1 MSHPEFSEM
10 THVIFRIL
18 EKKPDEEIIQK
29 ILISNPV
36 NNPHNLKIISVRFTS
51 LGRLSFLRKR

>member
-18 EKKPDEEIIQK
+18 EKRFKEGFSQK
-29 ILISNPV
+29 ILIFNPV
-36 NNPHNLKIISVRFTS
+36 KAFTTS
-51 LGRLSFLRKR
+51 K